1 MLASE
6 LFAKLESEVPRE
18 LTVTNDIV
26 GFIGPGDPDKLDV
39 KKVLV
44 VLDYQSETQNSE
56 FDLVI
61 SHHPPLITPKI
72 PTYILHS
79 NWDVVSGG
87 ANDALADI
95 LNLEVLSHFD
105 ETNGIGRLCAADIT
119 LNDFHSRATR
129 VLMADHIKMIPGD
142 EEHLRKVAIIS
153 GFGLNPEYITLA
165 YKKGANLILSGDLTH
180 KGAITAKS
188 LGISVIDATHQATEI
203 PGLLKLCQLISKF
216 DCTVEFEYPVFP
228 WNVTMK

>member
-6 LFAKLESEVPRE
+6 LFSRLEMEVPRE

-44 VLDYQSETQNSE
+44 VLDYQLETQISG
-56 FDLVI
+56 FDLLI
-61 SHHPPLITPKI
+61 SHHPPVVTPKI
-72 PTYILHS
+72 PTYVLHS
-79 NWDVVSGG
+79 NWDVVPGG

-105 ETNGIGRLCAADIT
+105 ETNGIGRLCTVDAT
-119 LNDFHSRATR
+119 LNDFYSHVSR
-129 VLMADHIKMIPGD
+129 VLMADHFKLIRGN
-142 EEHLRKVAIIS
+142 EEHLRKVAILS

-165 YKKGANLILSGDLTH
+165 YKKGADLILSGDLTH
-180 KGAITAKS
+180 KGAIIAKS
-188 LGISVIDATHQATEI
+188 LDISVIDATHQATEI
-203 PGLLKLCQLISKF
+203 PGLLRLCQLISKF
-216 DCTVEFEYPVFP
+216 NCTVEFEYPTFP
-228 WNVTMK
+228 WKVSIR